1 MKHCVGAHPG
11 GLSAIYMIISDCS
24 TRRTLYAH
32 SATGSPTNA
41 DRTNHPDGGSAL
53 ALGCS
58 RRPVNGLAARRVLLV
73 MVKGGSELEI
83 ELVIE
88 NA

>member
-1 MKHCVGAHPG
+1 
-11 GLSAIYMIISDCS
+11 
-24 TRRTLYAH
+24 LYAH
-32 SATGSPTNA
+32 SAMGSPTNA

-53 ALGCS
+53 ALGCN
-58 RRPVNGLAARRVLLV
+58 RRPASGLAVRRVLLV
-73 MVKGGSELEI
+73 TAKGGSELEP